1 MARLT
6 SIEKEN
12 KIKFLKEAIVKLKEN
27 SYSLKKNVLSR
38 KTATILANEL
48 VKTTDINFSNDIS
61 VQTLKNPKTS
71 EFKEIKKEIDDFK
84 IDFKKH
90 KNFTDQKLYDKIKIL
105 EAELESVLSKLIY
118 FANLEINLN
127 NELVKKDEKISS
139 LEEQIENLEDR
150 IKRNNYEI

>member
-48 VKTTDINFSNDIS
+48 VKTTDINFNNDIS

-84 IDFKKH
+84 IDFKKR

-127 NELVKKDEKISS
+127 KELVKKDDKISS